1 MAAPKVQYVRLVLAL
16 LALALGAPAAAQ
28 DAETAVHLLDYIAVD
43 YPAAVPGGKVL
54 NESEFKEQTEFAR
67 QVGRLLGKLSRVDAS
82 AKLAGD
88 AAGLIERIEAKAPGE
103 EVARL
108 ANALRWEVIAA
119 YGIAVAPRR
128 APDLVLGAERYGSLC
143 AGCHGAQ
150 GRGDGP
156 AARGMNPRPADFHAR
171 RMRQRS
177 AYGLYSTISLGV
189 SGTAMPAF
197 AQLPEAER
205 WALAFYVASLGADAR
220 AIEKGR
226 ALWESTPGRGPIRD
240 LRQAATLTDAE
251 VLARHG
257 EDAAAVFAYLKSRP
271 RALSSHGEAPIGLTR
286 RLLDESLG
294 ARRAGDA
301 ERAHRLALAAYLEGY
316 EPAEGALDA
325 VDRPLRLEI
334 EAQMMSYRNLLRA
347 GGPMPAVEAQHARLF
362 GLLDTAEAKMAGTE
376 LSPSAVAF
384 GAVIIVLREGLEAI
398 LVLAAVLA
406 FAARS
411 GRGNARRYI
420 HAGWIAAVAA
430 GFATWAVAST
440 LIRISGANRE
450 MTEGVT
456 ALVASG
462 MLVYVGYWL
471 HDKTHTRA
479 WASYVSERAGSALGS
494 GALWS
499 LALLAFFA
507 VYRELFEVILFFEA
521 LWAQAGPAG
530 HGALAAGAAAGT
542 AILAVIGLLIFRFG
556 LRLPIGPFF
565 SVCAVLLLILAL
577 AFAGQGVAALQAA
590 GIVGADAVR
599 FVRIPLLG
607 VFPTIQTLAAQAGVL
622 ALMGVLFAWSRAA
635 ARNGARAEA
644 G

>member
-1 MAAPKVQYVRLVLAL
+1 MGVMRF
-16 LALALGAPAAAQ
+16 ALAVLTLAFALPAAAQ
-28 DAETAVHLLDYIAVD
+28 DAQTAVHLLDYLAVD
-43 YPAAVPGGKVL
+43 YPGIVRGGKVL
-54 NESEFKEQTEFAR
+54 NEAEYKEQAEFAR
-67 QVGRLLGKLSRVDAS
+67 QVVGLLGKLPRVDAS
-82 AKLAGD
+82 AKLAED
-88 AAGLIERIEAKAPGE
+88 AAALLASIEARAPGE
-103 EVARL
+103 EVAGL

-128 APDLVLGAERYGSLC
+128 VPDLALGAARYATLC

-156 AARGMNPRPADFHAR
+156 AAKGMSPRPADFHDAR

-205 WALAFYVASLGADAR
+205 WALAFYVASLGADAG

-226 ALWESTPGRGPIRD
+226 ALWESGRGRGPILD

-251 VLARHG
+251 VLAHHG
-257 EDAAAVFAYLKSRP
+257 EDAAAVFAYVKSRP
-271 RALSSHGEAPIGLTR
+271 QVLSTGGEAPLGLTQ
-286 RLLDESLG
+286 RLLDESL
-294 ARRAGDA
+294 AASRAGDA
-301 ERAHRLALAAYLEGY
+301 ERAYRLALAAYLEGY
-316 EPAEGALDA
+316 EPAEGALDT

-334 EAQMMSYRNLLRA
+334 EAQMMAYRNLVRA
-347 GGPMPAVEAQHARLF
+347 GGPMSPVAAQHARLIE
-362 GLLDTAEAKMAGTE
+362 LLGTAEAKMAGTE
-376 LSPSAVAF
+376 LSPSAVALS
-384 GAVIIVLREGLEAI
+384 AVIIVLREGLEAI

-411 GRGNARRYI
+411 GPPAARRYI
-420 HAGWIAAVAA
+420 HAGWIAAVAL
-430 GFATWAVAST
+430 GFATWAAAST

-462 MLVYVGYWL
+462 MLLYVGYWL
-471 HDKTHTRA
+471 HDKTHSQA
-479 WASYVSERAGSALGS
+479 WATYVSERAGRALGS

-507 VYRELFEVILFFEA
+507 VYRELFEVVLFYEA

-530 HGALAAGAAAGT
+530 HGALAAGAAAGA

-565 SVCAVLLLILAL
+565 SVCALLLLILAL

-590 GIVGADAVR
+590 GIVAADAVR

-622 ALMGVLFAWSRAA
+622 ALMVVLFAWSRAA
-635 ARNGARAEA
+635 ARKGARSEA
-644 G
+644 APR